1 MNKLKRSHIFYVL
14 KEKTPSPT
22 AELIYKTPF
31 ELLIS
36 VILSA
41 QATDI
46 SVNKATKRLFA
57 AANTPEDIISL
68 GLNNLKKHIKT
79 IGLYNNKAKNII
91 DTCKTLVEKHNGKVP
106 NTRESLENL
115 SGVGRKT
122 ANVILNTVFGEPTIA
137 VDTHIF
143 RVSNRTGIATGRN
156 VIEVEN
162 KLLRH
167 VPDEFKKDAHHL
179 LILHGRYTCTAR
191 NPKCEICI
199 IYDDCEWNDRSKRS
213 NEKN

>member
-22 AELIYKTPF
+22 TELIYKTPF

-57 AANTPEDIISL
+57 VANTPEDIISL

-106 NTRESLENL
+106 NTSESLENV
-115 SGVGRKT
+115 SGVGSKT
-122 ANVILNTVFGEPTIA
+122 ANV
-137 VDTHIF
+137 
-143 RVSNRTGIATGRN
+143 
-156 VIEVEN
+156 
-162 KLLRH
+162 LL
-167 VPDEFKKDAHHL
+167 K
-179 LILHGRYTCTAR
+179 TCT
-191 NPKCEICI
+191 NM
-199 IYDDCEWNDRSKRS
+199 
-213 NEKN
+213 